1 MEESDFILG
10 LFFSDENNL
19 IYDNIKL
26 SEELP
31 EENKNRLKMLSYKFL
46 GPIFLTSAERS
57 EEGWKIDF
65 IEASLSL
72 KKGLTRNVDILQSFF
87 NINSTLC
94 SEEGLPTHI
103 SALIGSPHTEDVKI
117 LHDKLVQYIHPV
129 ILQGK
134 LVLESVLGSDFKFSD
149 FIKKELKR
157 GINLLEFSLGKARK
171 MYWEEQ
177 QQYYC
182 LGIIE
187 RVIERGI
194 KKTSNLYTF
203 NKDDPLRKLSLDF
216 IPSFYTI
223 AILPDYYES
232 LINETLELFNRK
244 SIFSNISVIELSNQ
258 NKNIF
263 YFEEFNV
270 ENDIKKSYGAILVP
284 NFGIPDEAKNISF
297 YRRNLRNILD
307 LNKDDPFEI
316 IVKINPNFKSDKWC
330 TKSEEDLTKISECF
344 DKKV

>member
-1 MEESDFILG
+1 MKESDFILG
-10 LFFSDENNL
+10 LFFSDENDL
-19 IYDNIKL
+19 IYDNIKV

-46 GPIFLTSAERS
+46 GPLFLTTAERS

-72 KKGLTRNVDILQSFF
+72 KQELTRTVDILQSFF
-87 NINSTLC
+87 NINSILN

-134 LVLESVLGSDFKFSD
+134 LVSESILGSVFKFSD

-157 GINLLEFSLGKARK
+157 GINFLEFSLGQSRK
-171 MYWEEQ
+171 VYWEEQ
-177 QQYYC
+177 QHYYC
-182 LGIIE
+182 IGVIE

-203 NKDDPLRKLSLDF
+203 NKDDPLRKLALDF
-216 IPSFYTI
+216 IPSFYI
-223 AILPDYYES
+223 INILPDYYES

-244 SIFSNISVIELSNQ
+244 DIFSNISVIELSNR
-258 NKNIF
+258 NKNLI

-270 ENDIKKSYGAILVP
+270 ENNVKRSYGAILVP
-284 NFGIPDEAKNISF
+284 NFGIPEESKNISF
-297 YRRNLRNILD
+297 YRRNLRNILE
-307 LNKDDPFEI
+307 LNKDPFDI
-316 IVKINPNFKSDKWC
+316 VVKINPNFKSDKWC
-330 TKSEEDLTKISECF
+330 TKSEEDLSKLSECF